1 MNIEHKVNAIMRYIA
16 AESQEEKKTATE
28 EIKAMIEHTANV
40 NQTGNIED
48 VISEIFLELGVPDHI
63 LGYRYSA
70 FAIRIATENP
80 DIINAITG
88 ELYPAV
94 AKKFNTTSNRAERA
108 IRNAIEVSC
117 DRISNDAM
125 AKYFGNTISTRTGKP
140 TNSEFI
146 ARIAN
151 IVRRRMRNG

>member
-1 MNIEHKVNAIMRYIA
+1 MNIEQKVNAIMRYIA

-94 AKKFNTTSNRAERA
+94 AKKFNTTSNRVERA

-151 IVRRRMRNG
+151 IVRRRINNG